1 MIVSSLH
8 LPSIAAFA
16 AIYVLWG
23 STYLAIRILVQ
34 TVPPLLSAGLRFF
47 VAGAVLYAF
56 ACLRGHAR
64 PALIEW
70 RNMAAISLSMFVLT
84 YGALFW
90 AEKSIPSGIAS
101 VLAATVPI
109 TTVVLEIWVFRT
121 RHFQIR
127 VLIAALVGF
136 AGVGV
141 LLWPATGRHARVL
154 PCLAVLAGA
163 TGWAFGSVLSR
174 SLKLPSSRIVT
185 AGAEMLAGG
194 AGLLLWSLAAG
205 ELSRPVHFSAAAAWS
220 LFYLITAGS
229 LLGFTAFV
237 YLLGRMPASQI
248 SSYAYV
254 NPVVAVLLGY
264 FLAQERVSWRTA
276 FGAALVVASVIAT
289 LQRGNKPAAVSP
301 SEPAQSNVSVAATQ
315 E

>member
-1 MIVSSLH
+1 MMVSSLN
-8 LPSIAAFA
+8 LRLISAFA

-56 ACLRGHAR
+56 ARLRGHAR
-64 PALIEW
+64 PAFIEW

-121 RHFQIR
+121 QHFQVR

-154 PCLAVLAGA
+154 PCLTVLAGA

-174 SLKLPSSRIVT
+174 SVKLPSSRIVT

-205 ELSRPVHFSAAAAWS
+205 ELSHPVHFSPAAAWS
-220 LFYLITAGS
+220 LLYLITAGS

-264 FLAQERVSWRTA
+264 FLAQEKLSWRTA
-276 FGAALVVASVIAT
+276 LGAALVVASVIAT
-289 LQRGNKPAAVSP
+289 LQRRDKPARVP
-301 SEPAQSNVSVAATQ
+301 PAGPAKSNVNVAAVQ